1 MSHLTLLAPFSSPST
16 LRPAFAHDIRNAMAV
31 IALNVEKLEHLAG
44 PAGVK
49 AAAAAHQLLMKVT
62 ALCNESLHERANEFS
77 APRRTSFDIVETI
90 RQVIDVLRPITPAGL
105 KIKLHPDYRHAVF
118 GNPDDVFRIVFN
130 LAHNVI
136 TLADLSVKITLL
148 DFHLE
153 RLNALTLLRITD
165 NGPGI
170 SPQARMQL
178 FRNASAPNSSAT
190 HGHGLLIAREL
201 AERNGGTLQLA
212 EAAAGTQLVLTL
224 SSLGAID
231 SATTR
236 SLGQRATSCSR

>member
-1 MSHLTLLAPFSSPST
+1 MSHLTLLAPSSPSR
-16 LRPAFAHDIRNAMAV
+16 LRPALAHDIRNAMAV
-31 IALNVEKLEHLAG
+31 IALNVEKLEHFAG
-44 PAGVK
+44 PAGIK
-49 AAAAAHQLLMKVT
+49 EASAAHQLLMKVR
-62 ALCNESLHERANEFS
+62 ALCDDLLRERANEFS
-77 APRRTSFDIVETI
+77 APRRISFDIVETV
-90 RQVIDVLRPITPAGL
+90 RQVIDILRPITPAGL
-105 KIKLHPDYRHAVF
+105 TITLHPDYRHMVL
-118 GNPDDVFRIVFN
+118 GNPNDVFRIVFN
-130 LAHNVI
+130 LAHNAV
-136 TLADLSVKITLL
+136 TLARLSGKITLL

-153 RLNALTLLRITD
+153 GVKALTLLRITD

-170 SPQARMQL
+170 SPRARMQL
-178 FRNASAPNSSAT
+178 FRSAPNSSAT

>member
-1 MSHLTLLAPFSSPST
+1 MSHLTLLAPSSPSR
-16 LRPAFAHDIRNAMAV
+16 LRPALAHDIRNAMAV
-31 IALNVEKLEHLAG
+31 IALNVEKLEHFAG
-44 PAGVK
+44 PAGIK
-49 AAAAAHQLLMKVT
+49 AASAAHQLLTKVT
-62 ALCNESLHERANEFS
+62 ALCNDSLRENANEFS
-77 APRRTSFDIVETI
+77 APRRTGLDIVETI
-90 RQVIDVLRPITPAGL
+90 RQVIDILRPITPAGL
-105 KIKLHPDYRHAVF
+105 KIKLNPDYRNMVL
-118 GNPDDVFRIVFN
+118 GNPNDVFRIVFN
-130 LAHNVI
+130 LAHNAV
-136 TLADLSVKITLL
+136 TLARLSGKITLL

-153 RLNALTLLRITD
+153 GVKALTLLRITD

-178 FRNASAPNSSAT
+178 FRPLSAPNSSAT

-212 EAAAGTQLVLTL
+212 QAAAGTQLVLTL